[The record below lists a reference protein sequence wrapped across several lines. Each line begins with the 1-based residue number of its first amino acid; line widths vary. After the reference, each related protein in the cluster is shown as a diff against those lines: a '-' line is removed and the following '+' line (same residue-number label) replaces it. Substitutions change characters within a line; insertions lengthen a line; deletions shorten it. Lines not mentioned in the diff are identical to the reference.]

1 MKKFFPHP
9 LLSFALL
16 IAWLLLN
23 NTLAF
28 GHILLGG
35 ALGLIIPFMSASFWP
50 EHICIQK
57 PWVFLRF
64 IAILFYDILVANITV
79 ALQVLGE
86 NKKLHPTF
94 ISYPLHIKN
103 QLGISILASTISL
116 TPGTVSC
123 DLSEDQTTLLIH
135 ALSAEDIQ
143 EVIAHIHQ
151 RYEKPL
157 MEVFVQC

>member
-9 LLSFALL
+9 LLSISLL

-23 NTLAF
+23 NTFSF
-28 GHILLGG
+28 GHLLLGTF
-35 ALGLIIPFMSASFWP
+35 LGLIIPYMSASFWP
-50 EHICIQK
+50 EHICVKK
-57 PWVFLRF
+57 PLVFIRF
-64 IAILFYDILVANITV
+64 VAVVFFDIITANITV
-79 ALQVLGE
+79 AIQVLGE

-94 ISYPLHIKN
+94 ISYPLSIDN

-123 DLSEDQTTLLIH
+123 DLSADQSTLLIH
-135 ALSAEDIQ
+135 ALSAQDTKK
-143 EVIAHIHQ
+143 VIEHIHQ

>member
-9 LLSFALL
+9 LLSLALL

-23 NTLAF
+23 NTFSF
-28 GHILLGG
+28 GHLLLGTFL
-35 ALGLIIPFMSASFWP
+35 ALIIPYFTASFWP
-50 EHICIQK
+50 EHICIKK
-57 PWVFLRF
+57 PLIFVRF
-64 IAILFYDILVANITV
+64 IAVLLYDIVLANITV
-79 ALQVLGE
+79 ARQVLGD

-94 ISYPLHIKN
+94 ISYPLSIKN
-103 QLGISILASTISL
+103 LLGISILASTVSL

-123 DLSEDQTTLLIH
+123 DLSEDQSVLLIH
-135 ALSAEDIQ
+135 ALSAEDTDK
-143 EVIAHIHQ
+143 VIAHIHQ

>member
-1 MKKFFPHP
+1 MKKFFVHP
-9 LLSFALL
+9 LLSLALL

-23 NTLAF
+23 NTFSF
-28 GHILLGG
+28 GHLLLG
-35 ALGLIIPFMSASFWP
+35 ALLGLLIPYFTASFWP
-50 EHICIQK
+50 EHICIKK
-57 PWVFLRF
+57 PLVFGRF
-64 IAILFYDILVANITV
+64 IAVLLYDIVVANITV
-79 ALQVLGE
+79 ALQVLGD

-94 ISYPLHIKN
+94 ISYPLHIQN

-123 DLSEDQTTLLIH
+123 DLSEDQGTLLIH
-135 ALSAEDIQ
+135 ALSAEDID